1 METPLCG
8 IRNINHEHRE
18 VPPVIHIHNKTPF
31 ANYDTAIDELKK
43 KILHPGEI
51 AIAYYYNP
59 TADDGISTL
68 IATGPIQQG
77 GYNEIFKNAADIDKL
92 VEDFNLKIDSQEQH
106 VIDVTDEALAEVLRR
121 AAEMNASTKDEI
133 STIVNSSISEF
144 TETFNTTISNV
155 ENSINS
161 SFNSLVENITSSI
174 QTLSDNVNT
183 SIAEL
188 SESTDTRFQS
198 IESHIDSSISSLASS
213 TDEKIEN
220 LSSRVDELAT
230 RIDASYVEIDE
241 RIQQLE
247 SQIDTSIQ
255 DFTENLAERIETLS
269 SSVDERFNELSE
281 HIDASYIYINDIVT
295 NAVENLDEKIESL
308 SSSTSDSFESV
319 YVELDTILEMLG
331 VDPSTSGSGT
341 INKIR
346 EDVESNTNALYWRPL
361 GTPDPD
367 STDYGYW
374 RDLADSSN

>member
-133 STIVNSSISEF
+133 SNIVNTSISEF

-198 IESHIDSSISSLASS
+198 IENHIDSSISSIASS
-213 TDEKIEN
+213 TNEKIES
-220 LSSRVDELAT
+220 LSN
-230 RIDASYVEIDE
+230 RID
-241 RIQQLE
+241 
-247 SQIDTSIQ
+247 
-255 DFTENLAERIETLS
+255 
-269 SSVDERFNELSE
+269 ELSE
-281 HIDASYIYINDIVT
+281 HIDASYIYINDNVT

-319 YVELDTILEMLG
+319 YVELDSILEMLG

-341 INKIR
+341 IDKIR